1 MTEEPFF
8 VPFLSHRPMN
18 APSRPASLDGKNVC
32 TGRFKHSSA
41 IALHKSWKDFQPS
54 RCKSHDGAFGT
65 EGIQEAV
72 AGFA

>member
-41 IALHKSWKDFQPS
+41 IAMHKS
-54 RCKSHDGAFGT
+54 
-65 EGIQEAV
+65 
-72 AGFA
+72 